1 MLSGFINL
9 LTASAR
15 QPAHSDAGLLDNYL
29 VTVADDAA
37 RWEAQ
42 LLQHPLRNVY
52 TSWGW
57 GDYKARTGWQVERL
71 SIRNPAGQ
79 CLAMAQ
85 VQMRRR
91 YGVRHVYIHGGP
103 LFFASD
109 DTVVERSLAAL
120 LAHVAPGPIGFT
132 VVNYERFDTP
142 TALLATL
149 ACGLVPALNRAQ
161 HTIVLDLSIGLDAI
175 RKGLRRLWS
184 KQLGKALANDALST
198 EIVEDDAG
206 RVAAFEAFER
216 LYVHLARRKG
226 FEMAVVPEQFRQ
238 LAVADRRF
246 VFLVVRERDEIVAV
260 RIAHCDGDRLIDHVN
275 ASGPA
280 AMASNANSLA
290 VWRLVEHAVASGLR
304 TYDFCGIDPIANPGV
319 YRFKRG
325 IGGDVVQSGPLW
337 VHARNPILKAA
348 VQTVLTLR

>member
-9 LTASAR
+9 FTPSAK
-15 QPAHSDAGLLDNYL
+15 QAATDDARLLDNYV

-57 GDYKARTGWQVERL
+57 GDYKARIGWRVQRL
-71 SIRNPAGQ
+71 SIRNSAGQ

-85 VQMRRR
+85 VQTRRR
-91 YGVRHVYIHGGP
+91 FGVRHVYIHGGP
-103 LFFASD
+103 LFFATD

-120 LAHVAPGPIGFT
+120 LAHVDPGPFGFT
-132 VVNYERFDTP
+132 VLNYERFDTP

-149 ACGLVPALNRAQ
+149 ACGLAPALNRAQ

-198 EIVEDDAG
+198 EIVEDEAG
-206 RVAAFEAFER
+206 RDAAFDAFEH

-226 FEMAVVPEQFRQ
+226 FDMAIVPEPFRA
-238 LAVADRRF
+238 LAVADQRF
-246 VFLVVRERDEIVAV
+246 VFLVVRERGEIVAV
-260 RIAHCDGDRLIDHVN
+260 RIAHRDGDRLIDHVN

-280 AMASNANSLA
+280 AMASNANTLA
-290 VWRLVEHAVASGLR
+290 VWRLIEHAVACGLR
-304 TYDFCGIDPIANPGV
+304 IYDFCGIDPVANPGV

-325 IGGDVVQSGPLW
+325 IGGDVVQAGPLW
-337 VHARNPILKAA
+337 VHARNPALKAA
-348 VQTVLTLR
+348 VQAMLTVR